1 MPLARI
7 DLIRNV
13 TTERIKIV
21 SEVVYKAMVEVADVP
36 PHDKFQIIT
45 RHARDEIIYP
55 AEGYLGQNYSQDLIL
70 IQVTWVGG
78 RSVEVKKKFYQQIAD
93 EIHERTGVRKDDV
106 WISLVESNRED
117 WSFGG
122 GIMQY
127 APK

>member
-7 DLIRNV
+7 DLIRNA
-13 TTERIKIV
+13 TTERVKIV
-21 SEVVYKAMVEVADVP
+21 SEVVYKAMIEIAGVP
-36 PHDKFQIIT
+36 QHDKFQIIT
-45 RHARDEIIYP
+45 RHASDEIVYP
-55 AEGYLGQNYSQDLIL
+55 AEGYLGQNYSRDLIL

-78 RSVEVKKKFYQQIAD
+78 RSIEVKKKFYQQIAD
-93 EIHERTGVRKDDV
+93 EIHERAGVRKDDV